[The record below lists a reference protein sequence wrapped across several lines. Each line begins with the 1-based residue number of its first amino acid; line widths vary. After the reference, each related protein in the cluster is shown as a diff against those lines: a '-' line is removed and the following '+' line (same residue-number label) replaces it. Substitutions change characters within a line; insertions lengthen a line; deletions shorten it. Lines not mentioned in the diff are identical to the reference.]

1 MARVCNIC
9 GKKTTVGNNVSHAH
23 NTSKRKVYPN
33 IQNVN
38 ALVDGKSARIK
49 ACTTCIKSGRVI
61 KPVKKAIV

>member
-33 IQNVN
+33 LQSVN
-38 ALVDGKSARIK
+38 ALVDGKSTRIK